1 MRAYLYKKD
10 KPPIIVNVDEIGTY
24 KADGWE
30 DSPIPFIL
38 TTDFGVDP
46 EDEVKVQCLGE
57 SIQGVANYMNDS
69 LNLGLMKLGRLKIFA
84 EENLTDN
91 LKKFRTK
98 KELLPEIQRLIGA

>member
-1 MRAYLYKKD
+1 V
-10 KPPIIVNVDEIGTY
+10 VNVVEIDTY

-38 TTDFGVDP
+38 TTDFNVDP
-46 EDEVKVQCLGE
+46 DDKIKVQCLGE
-57 SIQGVANYMNDS
+57 SIQGVTNFMNDS

-84 EENLTDN
+84 EENLSLN

-98 KELLPEIQRLIGA
+98 KALLPEIQRLIGA